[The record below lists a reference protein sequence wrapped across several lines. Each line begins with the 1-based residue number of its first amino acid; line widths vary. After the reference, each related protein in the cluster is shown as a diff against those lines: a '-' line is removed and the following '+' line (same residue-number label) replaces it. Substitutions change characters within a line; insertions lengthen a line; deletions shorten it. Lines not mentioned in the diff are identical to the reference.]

1 VPPFEKAMNA
11 LKEGEISQPVQSQ
24 FGWHLI
30 IVDGRRTQD
39 MAEQF
44 IRNQA
49 RQQIF
54 QQRSNAAF
62 ETWLQQI
69 RSQAFIDN
77 RLEKSQRQSAR

>member
-1 VPPFEKAMNA
+1 
-11 LKEGEISQPVQSQ
+11 
-24 FGWHLI
+24 
-30 IVDGRRTQD
+30 
-39 MAEQF
+39 MADQF

-54 QQRSNAAF
+54 QQRSSAAF

-77 RLEKSQRQSAR
+77 RLEKSQRQSGR